1 MLINN
6 GRHSCCS
13 KINVIVIIAKDAL
26 VRRIPKS
33 DYRDEI
39 YFELL
44 HNCTR
49 MKKKREKDE

>member
-13 KINVIVIIAKDAL
+13 KINVIVIIAKDTL